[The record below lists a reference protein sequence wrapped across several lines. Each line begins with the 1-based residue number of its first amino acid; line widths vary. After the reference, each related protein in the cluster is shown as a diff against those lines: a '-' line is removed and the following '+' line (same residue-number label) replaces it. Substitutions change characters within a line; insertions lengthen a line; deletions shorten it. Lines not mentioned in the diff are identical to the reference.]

1 MGAIDRANT
10 FAPSP
15 GPRACPTRTVPPPTK
30 KTPLYIQYTYTPYMA
45 TTIKVT
51 EETSGDLDALAARL
65 FLKTRKK
72 VTKLELV
79 KLLAKLAGENEEALV
94 AQILGRR
101 KPIPDTAWRRLRR
114 SMTDWGVDTSKEDLD
129 EILYGE
135 EG

>member
-1 MGAIDRANT
+1 
-10 FAPSP
+10 
-15 GPRACPTRTVPPPTK
+15 
-30 KTPLYIQYTYTPYMA
+30 MA

-79 KLLAKLAGENEEALV
+79 TLLAKLAGENEEALV

-101 KPIPDTAWRRLRR
+101 KPIRDAAWRRLRR